1 MPSMMRI
8 TLDVILR
15 AEFGADGQELERLRE
30 ILPPGIKL
38 GSKLALIPVPQWD
51 WGRLSPWGRFLR
63 YRRAYDAIVDQLID
77 TALADTGQG

>member
-1 MPSMMRI
+1 MMRI

-51 WGRLSPWGRFLR
+51 
-63 YRRAYDAIVDQLID
+63 
-77 TALADTGQG
+77 